1 MDSEKKV
8 YCPFCDNYHTD
19 HVSYVYHCL
28 LTGNAGKKIFVD
40 GFDTELNKK
49 REIPAE
55 KRAYLLKILKP
66 PREAALS
73 FPAATV
79 ALLAFL
85 FSWIV
90 VGSSFASKI
99 GEQLYFYLTVAIVVG
114 LIYPF
119 YSTMEA
125 IIKEIQR
132 NYARYKTEKGLWV
145 KKHYCYDCEKIF
157 VLEDAQKNIKPKS
170 RK

>member
-1 MDSEKKV
+1 MDSEKKI
-8 YCPFCDNYHTD
+8 YCPYCDSYHTD
-19 HVSYVYHCL
+19 LVSYVYHCL

-40 GFDTELNKK
+40 GFDTELDKK

-55 KRAYLLKILKP
+55 KRGPLAKLLKP
-66 PREAALS
+66 PKEAAIA

-125 IIKEIQR
+125 IIKDIQR
-132 NYARYKTEKGLWV
+132 NYARYKKEKELWI
-145 KKHYCYDCEKIF
+145 KKYYCYDCEKVFIQ
-157 VLEDAQKNIKPKS
+157 ANPNKGPRTKS
-170 RK
+170 